1 MFLENSTVA
10 SKTCLLAVENGT
22 SLATSPMTTCV
33 GPTSI
38 SRALDAEAGPKE
50 SHEVAAVAGGM
61 VQAAAHRL
69 HELVLVHSGVVVG
82 AELQEHA
89 PVKAPVCVGER
100 KQPLDVVKE
109 ERRHLRRVGGLVHQE
124 RRRVPNVTWSPASCM
139 PLDRSN
145 LASLPSCNA
154 ESPRHEIMLFT
165 SFPTRMDAEGRRRR

>member
-1 MFLENSTVA
+1 
-10 SKTCLLAVENGT
+10 
-22 SLATSPMTTCV
+22 MTACA
-33 GPTSI
+33 GPVSI
-38 SRALDAEAGPKE
+38 SRALDTEAGPKE
-50 SHEVAAVAGGM
+50 SHEVAVVASGM
-61 VQAAAHRL
+61 VHVYNQTAAHRP